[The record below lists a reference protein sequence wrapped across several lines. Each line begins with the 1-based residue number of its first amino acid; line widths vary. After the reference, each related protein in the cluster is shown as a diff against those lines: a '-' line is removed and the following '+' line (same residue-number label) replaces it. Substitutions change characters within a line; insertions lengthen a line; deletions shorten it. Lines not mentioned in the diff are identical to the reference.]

1 MSDRLDYL
9 DLEDLLALARRLLGD
24 PPPVRDIG
32 LLASAVARPR
42 ASVFG
47 QDAYPDIWTKAAA
60 LLQSIVSNHAL
71 VDGNKRLGWLATA
84 VFLYL
89 NGTRVELARND
100 DVYDLVIGVASGE
113 ADVATVAAHLRQII
127 EEPQS
132 PVG

>member
-1 MSDRLDYL
+1 MSERQEYL

-32 LLASAVARPR
+32 LLASAVARPQ
-42 ASVFG
+42 ASAFG

-84 VFLYL
+84 VFLHL
-89 NGTRVELARND
+89 NGAPVERARND
-100 DVYDLVIGVASGE
+100 DIYDLVIRVASGE
-113 ADVATVAAHLRQII
+113 TNVVTIAAHLRQII
-127 EEPQS
+127 EQPPS
-132 PVG
+132 PAG